1 MAPGLRASGGPAGA
15 AAEQALRLVRHPRVR
30 RGPRPFLFAL
40 LLVAV
45 VMTLSM
51 PRPTAACSCMVPVDP
66 MRETAAAPD
75 VAVFTGVIQRAE
87 PMAVPVL
94 VTRWFKGPSPARVV
108 GLDPQGFEDP
118 MGGSCGTH
126 QPPLGTEWIF
136 VTGRSER
143 GFFSVHMCTTH
154 ADLGTEHGAE
164 LLAAANQ
171 VFGPPQAPPEPEATA
186 EAAQDGI
193 FVSILGAVAPL
204 GVALAFGFGLL
215 AGLVLILRRRGSGS
229 GD

>member
-1 MAPGLRASGGPAGA
+1 
-15 AAEQALRLVRHPRVR
+15 VR
-30 RGPRPFLFAL
+30 REPRPFLLAIL
-40 LLVAV
+40 LIGAFV
-45 VMTLSM
+45 TLAM
-51 PRPTAACSCMVPVDP
+51 PRPVAACSCAIPVDP
-66 MRETAAAPD
+66 MRETAAAPEI
-75 VAVFTGVIQRAE
+75 AVFTGVIQPAE

-94 VTRWFKGPSPARVV
+94 VTRWFKGPAPARVV

-154 ADLGTEHGAE
+154 ADLATEHGAE
-164 LLAAANQ
+164 LLAAANE
-171 VFGPPQAPPEPEATA
+171 VYGPPQAPPEPEATA
-186 EAAQDGI
+186 EAEQDGI

-215 AGLVLILRRRGSGS
+215 AGLVLILRRRGGGS
-229 GD
+229 RD